1 MHYNMEYPPNNTS
14 FFSIKSPSDFLIRP
28 KDASVHKPLNVSQL
42 LNKKLRW
49 ITLGG
54 QYDWTNKVYPD
65 ATPPAFPSDIS
76 QLLLGLFPEMV
87 PEAAIVNFYS
97 PGDTLSLHRD
107 VAEDCNRGLISI
119 SVGCDGIFILGLDDE
134 KKSEEFESDSAKSSR
149 ALAIRLRSG
158 DAVYMD
164 GESRFAWHGV
174 PQIVPDT
181 CPDSLKD
188 WPAMD
193 GEYGHWKGWMANKR
207 INLNVRQMWDG

>member
-1 MHYNMEYPPNNTS
+1 MEYPPKNAS
-14 FFSIKSPSDFLIRP
+14 FFSIESPQSFLIHP

-65 ATPPAFPSDIS
+65 DTPPVFPSDIS
-76 QLLLGLFPEMV
+76 QLLRGLFPEMV

-107 VAEDCNRGLISI
+107 VAEDCNRGLVSI
-119 SVGCDGIFILGLDDE
+119 SVGCDGIFILGLDEE
-134 KKSEEFESDSAKSSR
+134 KRPGVSESDSAPSSR
-149 ALAIRLRSG
+149 VLAIRLRSG

-164 GESRFAWHGV
+164 GESRFAWHGI
-174 PQIVPDT
+174 PQVIPGTSPDWI
-181 CPDSLKD
+181 KD
-188 WPAMD
+188 WPAVD
-193 GEYGHWKGWMANKR
+193 VEYAHWKGWMANKR

>member
-1 MHYNMEYPPNNTS
+1 MEYLQNNAS
-14 FFSIKSPSDFLIRP
+14 FFSVKSPNSFLIHP
-28 KDASVHKPLNVSQL
+28 KDITVHKPLNVTQL

-54 QYDWTNKVYPD
+54 QYDWTNKVYP
-65 ATPPAFPSDIS
+65 AEAPPTFPTDVA
-76 QLLLGLFPEMV
+76 QLLRGLFPEMV

-119 SVGCDGIFILGLDDE
+119 SIGCDGIFILGLDDDTE
-134 KKSEEFESDSAKSSR
+134 NSISESDLSSSSR
-149 ALAIRLRSG
+149 ILAIRLRSG

-174 PQIVPDT
+174 PQIIPDT
-181 CPDSLKD
+181 CPDWLKD
-188 WPAMD
+188 WPAVD
-193 GEYGHWKGWMANKR
+193 GEYEHWKGWMATKR
-207 INLNVRQMWDG
+207 INLNVRQMWD

>member
-134 KKSEEFESDSAKSSR
+134 KKSEEFELDSAKSSR

-207 INLNVRQMWDG
+207 INLNVRQMWVG